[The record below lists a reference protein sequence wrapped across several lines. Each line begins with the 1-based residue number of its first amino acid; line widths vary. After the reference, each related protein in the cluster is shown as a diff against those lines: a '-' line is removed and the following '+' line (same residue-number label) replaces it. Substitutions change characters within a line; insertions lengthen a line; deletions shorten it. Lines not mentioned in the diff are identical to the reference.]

1 MIAADTIGD
10 AVRSIAHH
18 LEQAGI
24 DEAVS
29 EARLIISYA
38 LDLTRSEV
46 IGREDE
52 KLLDTQLI
60 RCRSLAKRRSAREP
74 IAYLLSL
81 IHI

>member
-1 MIAADTIGD
+1 MIAPRTIGD

-29 EARLIISYA
+29 EARLILGHA

-46 IGREDE
+46 IGR
-52 KLLDTQLI
+52 
-60 RCRSLAKRRSAREP
+60 
-74 IAYLLSL
+74 
-81 IHI
+81 